1 MATTDIRKT
10 LPEGVNAVDM
20 NDRGERSGPV
30 DIYGNAYEAR
40 SCYAAMRAW
49 GVVAH
54 HLLNPVPEYKQ
65 WPGMTEEQKTP
76 NPTRE
81 GGPTFMLKF
90 ADGKWR
96 YASFRGISG
105 PPWFRVAWEG
115 VEAPNG
121 EAAYLMQ
128 QLESAVERRKNLEAE
143 VAAQAN
149 RVAELK
155 AQLAEAMKKP
165 KQ

>member
-1 MATTDIRKT
+1 MEKYVDIRKA
-10 LPEGVNAVDM
+10 LPKGLNDVDM

-30 DIYGNAYEAR
+30 EIYGNAYEAR
-40 SCYAAMRAW
+40 SCYNAMKAW

-54 HLLNPVPEYKQ
+54 HLLNPRPEWTQAK
-65 WPGMTEEQKTP
+65 TELDRTP
-76 NPTRE
+76 NPSKE

-96 YASFRGISG
+96 YASFRGING

-121 EAAYLMQ
+121 EAAHLMQ
-128 QLESAVERRKNLEAE
+128 QLESAIERRKNLENE
-143 VAAQAN
+143 VAQQAN